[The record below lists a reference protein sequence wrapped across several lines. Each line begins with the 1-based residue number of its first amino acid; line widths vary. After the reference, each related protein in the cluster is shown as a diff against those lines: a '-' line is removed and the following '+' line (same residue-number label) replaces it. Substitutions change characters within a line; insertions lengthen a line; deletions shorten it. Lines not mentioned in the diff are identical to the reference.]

1 MHKKQTRFIIDQFVT
16 HLTRIRTI
24 SKQIRARNANTANGK
39 FPRAMFAIS
48 LLFVDP
54 ECYRLWNDLESSL
67 SSAISYAHD
76 DIQFQLS
83 LEPLRNEIFELRK

>member
-1 MHKKQTRFIIDQFVT
+1 MY
-16 HLTRIRTI
+16 L
-24 SKQIRARNANTANGK
+24 
-39 FPRAMFAIS
+39 
-48 LLFVDP
+48 DP

-67 SSAISYAHD
+67 ASALAYAND

>member
-1 MHKKQTRFIIDQFVT
+1 M
-16 HLTRIRTI
+16 LIR
-24 SKQIRARNANTANGK
+24 SMVK
-39 FPRAMFAIS
+39 
-48 LLFVDP
+48 LLEREQNEVLFLFLDP

-67 SSAISYAHD
+67 SSAISYAND